1 MNGTKRR
8 LIFLFGCVLRRC
20 QMNNGAL
27 STTFSRE
34 FRCNRISSLK
44 AVFPGIS
51 ALEKRQGNPWQGRS
65 GMPNPR

>member
-1 MNGTKRR
+1 MWNPLVNETKRR

-27 STTFSRE
+27 STTFSGE
-34 FRCNRISSLK
+34 FRCSRISSLK

-51 ALEKRQGNPWQGRS
+51 AGPEGAG
-65 GMPNPR
+65 

>member
-1 MNGTKRR
+1 MNETKRR

-27 STTFSRE
+27 STTFSGE
-34 FRCNRISSLK
+34 FRCSRISSLK

-51 ALEKRQGNPWQGRS
+51 AGPEGAG
-65 GMPNPR
+65 